1 MNRTRWILVTLLA
14 LALVSPVFAGEKGH
28 KCSEDTQTCLNMMAQ
43 KLVKRGWVGIE
54 MDQDEETGAM
64 TVTRVVPDS
73 PAHASGLRAGDLLLA
88 LNGIEFAEEN
98 KEKMY
103 QARQDWSPGTAI
115 SYTVSRKGK
124 SKEVTLTLGQVP
136 EEVVAQWI
144 GHHLM
149 TDHAVI
155 EVAQH

>member
-1 MNRTRWILVTLLA
+1 MNKPRWILVTLLA
-14 LALVSPVFAGEKGH
+14 LALVSPAFAGEKGH
-28 KCSEDTQTCLNMMAQ
+28 KCSEETQTCLNMMAQ
-43 KLVKRGWVGIE
+43 KLSNRGWVGIE

-64 TVTRVVPDS
+64 TVTEVVPDS
-73 PAHASGLRAGDLLLA
+73 PAQASGLKVGDVLLA
-88 LNGIEFAEEN
+88 LNGIEFSEEN

-103 QARQDWSPGTAI
+103 QARKDWAPGTAI
-115 SYTVSRKGK
+115 TYTVSRKGK
-124 SKEVTLTLGQVP
+124 SKEIRLSLAQIP
-136 EEVVAQWI
+136 EDVVAQWI